1 MISLDTFNINMS
13 NGMTLEQIISINNLS
28 DTNIISILTEYSNS
42 IFEYGEDLT
51 EFLFYEEEDINVLRR
66 FGFDNLIGN

>member
-13 NGMTLEQIISINNLS
+13 NGMTLEQIISFNNLS
-28 DTNIISILTEYSNS
+28 DTNIICILTEYSNS
-42 IFEYGEDLT
+42 ISEYGEDLT
-51 EFLFYEEEDINVLRR
+51 EFFFYEEEDINVLRR